1 MDFGAVRFQLPALG
15 HCSWRRAVI
24 FIGLSVSILLLVI
37 IGIIIIIIAIISLV
51 AAASRLR
58 QFRAPVPEG
67 FPAFRELVATLG
79 LLGFRVLGSGV

>member
-37 IGIIIIIIAIISLV
+37 IGIIIIIIAII
-51 AAASRLR
+51 
-58 QFRAPVPEG
+58 
-67 FPAFRELVATLG
+67 
-79 LLGFRVLGSGV
+79 